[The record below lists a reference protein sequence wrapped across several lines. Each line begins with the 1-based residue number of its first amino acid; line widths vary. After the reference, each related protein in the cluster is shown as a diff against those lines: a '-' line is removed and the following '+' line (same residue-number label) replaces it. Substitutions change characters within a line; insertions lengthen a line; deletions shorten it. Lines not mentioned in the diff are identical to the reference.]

1 MRPIGILSAI
11 AIAAAGLA
19 PANADEP
26 ASLQEAMAKL
36 IHAAMAPS
44 DHGDWVYT
52 WDGLST
58 RVSSLM
64 HWHLA
69 GPPDPGETT
78 ITRRGWIS
86 TTGRQAGVTA
96 YGEGGAVS
104 ALSIEADVWYSFNVG
119 PTSLLPALAAQN
131 ITVVEVE
138 RREAA
143 EFANTDE
150 PVIVYALSAPG
161 RDTLRLTHSVQ
172 CTSPRSAAAQ
182 RCESHYTLALGR

>member
-1 MRPIGILSAI
+1 MRPIGILGAI
-11 AIAAAGLA
+11 AIAAAGFA
-19 PANADEP
+19 PASADEP
-26 ASLQEAMAKL
+26 ASLQEAMARL

-69 GPPDPGETT
+69 GRDDPDEPT

-86 TTGRQAGVTA
+86 TAGKQAGVTA
-96 YGEGGAVS
+96 YGEDDTVS
-104 ALSIEADVWYSFNVG
+104 SLSFEAEAWYSFNPG
-119 PTSLLPALAAQN
+119 PTSLLPALAAQD
-131 ITVVEVE
+131 ITVVEME
-138 RREAA
+138 RRKAT
-143 EFANTDE
+143 EFSNTDE
-150 PVIVYALSAPG
+150 PVIVYALSAPD
-161 RDTLRLTHSVQ
+161 RDTLRLTHSIQ